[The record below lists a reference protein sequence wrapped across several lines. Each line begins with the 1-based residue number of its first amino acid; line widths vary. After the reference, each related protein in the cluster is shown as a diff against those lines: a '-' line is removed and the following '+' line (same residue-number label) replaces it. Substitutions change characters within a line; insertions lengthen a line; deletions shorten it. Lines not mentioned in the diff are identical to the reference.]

1 MPALPDGGHLR
12 DVARLVVDHAHYG
25 SQMSEAIQ
33 NISRDYHDKMVAY
46 IRAVSVDIISPVQVV
61 LRA

>member
-1 MPALPDGGHLR
+1 
-12 DVARLVVDHAHYG
+12 
-25 SQMSEAIQ
+25 MSEAIQ